1 VKIRK
6 IPLKIGTVLGDGDE
20 SGNKTAR
27 RTRFG
32 IIGPFLAII
41 YQGSGN
47 MICIKWESY
56 TLNMVG
62 GHQVKLFKGLA
73 PKSNVKI

>member
-1 VKIRK
+1 MRVEIKLRACFNM
-6 IPLKIGTVLGDGDE
+6 VMWFWACY
-20 SGNKTAR
+20 SVSFRMQNY
-27 RTRFG
+27 G

-47 MICIKWESY
+47 MICINKWESY

-62 GHQVKLFKGLA
+62 GHQVKLYKGL
-73 PKSNVKI
+73 